1 MGIVEMSTVFVIFC
15 IVWVIT
21 NVLWKIIEGKMLLMQ
36 QEKAMDLAYAKA
48 VKLMLRFKMEMRG
61 MKNGA
66 DKM

>member
-1 MGIVEMSTVFVIFC
+1 MGILEISMIFC
-15 IVWVIT
+15 IFCVVWIIT
-21 NVLWKIIEGKMLLMQ
+21 NIIWKIIEGKMLLMQ

-61 MKNGA
+61 MKNGT